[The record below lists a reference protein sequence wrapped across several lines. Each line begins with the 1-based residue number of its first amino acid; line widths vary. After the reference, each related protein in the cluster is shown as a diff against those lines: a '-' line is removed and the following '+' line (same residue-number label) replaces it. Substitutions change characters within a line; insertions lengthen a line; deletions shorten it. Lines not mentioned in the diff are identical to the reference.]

1 MQVGIYIHIPFCIRK
16 CNYCDFLSGPSNK
29 EERETYTKVL
39 IDEMKRRSIAY
50 KSDTVSTVF
59 IGGGTPTCLEVDCL
73 EEIIDTVQ
81 NCFSLEE
88 NAEISMELNPGTVT
102 RESLIRYK
110 QMGINRLSIGLQSTI
125 DEELRLLGRIHTYE
139 DFKVCY
145 KQIREVGFS
154 NVNIDL
160 MSGLPN
166 QTLEGFRQTLERV
179 VLLNPEHISAYSLI
193 IEEGTPFYQKY
204 QDFYSE
210 EQEKIDRNIYHFT
223 KSYLKEH
230 GYERYEISNYAKHGY
245 ESRHNSSYW
254 TGIPYLGFGL
264 GASSYE
270 IVNNQYIRSS
280 NARNFEDYQDG
291 KLEEYEVLSLE
302 NRMEEFMFL
311 GLRMMRG
318 VAINAFYNHFG
329 KDIESIYRKVINEL
343 SNQNLIEKSGNYYRL
358 TEYGIDVSNYV
369 LAQFLLV

>member
-16 CNYCDFLSGPSNK
+16 CNYCDFLSGSSNK
-29 EERETYTKVL
+29 EERKTYTKVL
-39 IDEMKRRSIAY
+39 IDEIKRRSIAY
-50 KSDTVSTVF
+50 KNDTVPTVF

-81 NCFSLEE
+81 NCFTLEE

-102 RESLIRYK
+102 KESLIRYK

-139 DFKVCY
+139 DFKICY
-145 KQIREVGFS
+145 QQIREVGFS

-193 IEEGTPFYQKY
+193 IEEGTPFYEKY

-210 EQEKIDRNIYHFT
+210 EQEEMDRNIYHFT

-230 GYERYEISNYAKHGY
+230 GYERYEISNYAKPGY

-254 TGIPYLGFGL
+254 TGVPYLGFGL

-280 NARNFEDYQDG
+280 NARTFKDYKEQ

-318 VAINAFYNHFG
+318 IAIDAFYNHFG
-329 KDIESIYRKVINEL
+329 KDIESIYGKVINEL
-343 SNQNLIEKSGNYYRL
+343 SNQNLIEKSQNYYRL

>member
-16 CNYCDFLSGPSNK
+16 CNYCDFLSGSSNK
-29 EERETYTKVL
+29 EERKTYTKVL
-39 IDEMKRRSIAY
+39 IDEIKRRSIAY
-50 KSDTVSTVF
+50 KNDTVPTVF

-81 NCFSLEE
+81 NCFTLKE
-88 NAEISMELNPGTVT
+88 NTEISMELNPGTVT
-102 RESLIRYK
+102 KESLIRYK

-139 DFKVCY
+139 DFKICY
-145 KQIREVGFS
+145 QQIREVGFS

-179 VLLNPEHISAYSLI
+179 VLLKPEHISAYSLI
-193 IEEGTPFYQKY
+193 IEEGTPFYEKY

-210 EQEKIDRNIYHFT
+210 EQEEMDRNIYHFT

-230 GYERYEISNYAKHGY
+230 GYERYEISNYAKPGY

-254 TGIPYLGFGL
+254 TGVPYLGFGL

-270 IVNNQYIRSS
+270 IVNNQYMRSS
-280 NARNFEDYQDG
+280 NARTFKDYKEQ

-318 VAINAFYNHFG
+318 IAIDAFYNHFG
-329 KDIESIYRKVINEL
+329 KDIESIYGKVINEL
-343 SNQNLIEKSGNYYRL
+343 SNQNLIEKSQNYYRL